1 MTDVGPE
8 AELDLDALLAW
19 LAETRVRYLRLRVG
33 GTEVVYSSDVAPDVR
48 PPSVRPPSE
57 ASAAAAAPAAAPAA
71 ADRTPAAA
79 DRAPAAADRA
89 SPSGQRDAATT
100 GDVAGAPTD
109 VQVVA
114 PMVGIFHRAPAP
126 GAAPYVVV
134 GQRVTPTTT
143 VGLMESMKVF
153 TTVLAGRAGVVVDIL
168 VPTGRA
174 VEKGQALVHI
184 RPDVDVAERDRP

>member
-57 ASAAAAAPAAAPAA
+57 ASAAAAVPVAA
-71 ADRTPAAA
+71 PAAA